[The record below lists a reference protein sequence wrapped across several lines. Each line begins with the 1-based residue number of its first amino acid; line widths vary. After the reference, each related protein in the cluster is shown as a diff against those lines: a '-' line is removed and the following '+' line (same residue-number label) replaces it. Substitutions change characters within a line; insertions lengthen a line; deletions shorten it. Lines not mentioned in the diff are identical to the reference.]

1 MQEGSVGDM
10 TCVKCSPPQTRDDG
24 KPSPVDGQ
32 TTAQTSSPQPE
43 PQKNTSAKE
52 PSTSNRNNDGDD
64 EAMHQVVQQ
73 LAEPKAIKAE
83 ATSQEQVKQY
93 ADQLAEEYE

>member
-1 MQEGSVGDM
+1 
-10 TCVKCSPPQTRDDG
+10 
-24 KPSPVDGQ
+24 
-32 TTAQTSSPQPE
+32 
-43 PQKNTSAKE
+43 
-52 PSTSNRNNDGDD
+52 
-64 EAMHQVVQQ
+64 MHQVVQQ